1 MDTAAPA
8 QGHGLKH
15 LFYRPPFV
23 GLLAFII
30 VFVVQALGHTVMIA
44 MENIFGEAYQ
54 YHSAFFLGAVGAV
67 MLWWGM
73 KYAGEVAGTWLG
85 FWAGTFLWTG
95 WVEFSFV
102 WNANYL
108 EVPDLMDAYVAGEI
122 ATKAEYL
129 VMMSSI
135 GILAATLVYFILNKE
150 TKCNMFIWLQR
161 NLKLRT
167 GKPSRGYERNF
178 AAITALETIY
188 VVWFC
193 YVALLFIYDENI
205 LGDRHPVTYGLFFAN
220 TVWAIYLFQRL
231 VRMWRVTTAIR
242 YGIPTAII
250 AWNSVEIA
258 GRWHLY
264 TEFWEKP
271 TEFAL
276 EMSLIA
282 AAIAVA
288 AVLVVKTPQ
297 HQKASLARQEQPGH

>member
-1 MDTAAPA
+1 MATVKNTFA
-8 QGHGLKH
+8 
-15 LFYRPPFV
+15 RPPFI
-23 GLLAFII
+23 GLLAFVI

-44 MENIFGEAYQ
+44 MENIFGEAYVYQ
-54 YHSAFFLGAVGAV
+54 SAFALGALGAVLLFV
-67 MLWWGM
+67 GM
-73 KYAGEVAGTWLG
+73 KHPGEVAGTWYG

-95 WVEFSFV
+95 WIEFAFV

-108 EVPDLMDAYVAGEI
+108 SVPDLMDTRVAGEI

-129 VMMSSI
+129 VMMSSV
-135 GILAATLVYFILNKE
+135 GILAATLAYFTLNKE
-150 TKCNMFIWLQR
+150 TKCNMFVWFQR

-188 VVWFC
+188 VIWFC
-193 YVALLFIYDENI
+193 YIVLLFVYDENI
-205 LGDRHPVTYGLFFAN
+205 LGDRHPVTYGIFFVN

-231 VRMWRVTTAIR
+231 VQMWKVTTAIR

-258 GRWHLY
+258 GRWHLF

-271 TEFAL
+271 QEYGL
-276 EMSLIA
+276 EMGLIG

-288 AVLVVKTPQ
+288 AFLAVKTPV
-297 HQKASLARQEQPGH
+297 HQKAALRDEEAKA